1 MDKIAVLIPCY
12 NEEKTIKGVITEFQK
27 SLPEATIYVY
37 DNNSTDDTVA
47 IAKAAKAI
55 VRSEPMQGKGNVV
68 RRMFRDIDAEC
79 YILVDGDLTYS
90 AKDASKMID
99 LVLDHNIDMVVGD
112 RLSGAYFQEN
122 KRPFHNSG
130 NNLVKLFVN
139 KIFKVDIKDIM
150 TGYRA
155 MSYEFVKTFP
165 ILSGGF
171 EIETEMSIHAA
182 FRRMSVENVTVSY
195 KDRPEGSESKL
206 STFSDGFKVLKTI
219 ASLFITYRPLIFFG
233 IIALVLA
240 IAGLVLLIPVLITYA
255 STGLVPRFP
264 TLVVSCFI
272 LLIALLSFT
281 AGVILKY
288 MLSKD
293 AREFEYKLINV
304 ATNKKLLKKHK

>member
-12 NEEKTIKGVITEFQK
+12 NEEKTIKSVIQEFQK
-27 SLPEATIYVY
+27 EIPEATIYVY
-37 DNNSTDDTVA
+37 DNNSTDETVS
-47 IAKAAKAI
+47 IAKSAKAI
-55 VRSEPMQGKGNVV
+55 VRTEPMQGKGNVV
-68 RRMFRDIDAEC
+68 RRMFREIDAEC

-90 AKDASKMID
+90 AKDATDMVE
-99 LVLDHNIDMVVGD
+99 LVLGRNIDMVVGD

-130 NNLVKLFVN
+130 NNLVKFFVN
-139 KIFKVDIKDIM
+139 KFFKVNIKDIM

-182 FRRMSVENVTVSY
+182 FRRMSTENVTISY
-195 KDRPEGSESKL
+195 KDRPSGSESKL
-206 STFSDGFKVLKTI
+206 STFSDGFKVLRTI
-219 ASLFITYRPLIFFG
+219 ISLFITYRPMLFFG
-233 IIALVLA
+233 MIAVILAAVSSILLVP
-240 IAGLVLLIPVLITYA
+240 IFITYME
-255 STGLVPRFP
+255 SGMVPRFP
-264 TLVVSCFI
+264 TLIVSCFI

-288 MLSKD
+288 MLLKD
-293 AREFEYKLINV
+293 AREYEHKLISA
-304 ATNKKLLKKHK
+304 ATNKRILCKK